1 MSDVKMN
8 NSEYKIMDILWDR
21 SPPRQPPL
29 TAKEITQEAQR
40 RYGWNKNTTYTVLN
54 GLVKKEMVLR
64 EEPNFHCTAKIS
76 RAQAQKQET
85 HTLIDKLF
93 KGSVKL
99 FFSSFLEE
107 ETLTPQEIQELEE
120 IIQKKKG

>member
-21 SPPRQPPL
+21 SPPGQPPL

-54 GLVKKEMVLR
+54 GLVKKRNGFAGGTKFPLYR
-64 EEPNFHCTAKIS
+64 K
-76 RAQAQKQET
+76 
-85 HTLIDKLF
+85 DKPRPGP
-93 KGSVKL
+93 KAGN
-99 FFSSFLEE
+99 
-107 ETLTPQEIQELEE
+107 PHAD
-120 IIQKKKG
+120 